1 MLQRQVEKLDAVGQ
15 IAMHISDI
23 RALMHTL
30 QQLPLWRP
38 AQGLEEQCREALK
51 VITDMQ
57 ERLEHKLVVTII
69 GPSGSGKSTLLNALA
84 GGDAVS
90 ATGTARPTTRSLV
103 AVCQAPEDAR
113 QLVQHLGEEHVHIK
127 AHAVE
132 ALENLILVDTPDT
145 DSTLRQEHI
154 PILHQA
160 ITLSDVLL
168 CVFDAENPKR
178 RDHTDFLAPYVQSFS
193 GESLVVTVNKCDRQA
208 EDELLNTILPE
219 FSGYIENA
227 WDKSVSSIL
236 CISGRSH
243 LRNPA
248 WDPQAMPRH
257 TLDQFETL
265 QQLLTDQF
273 QSAGFSVDRRIANAA
288 ELRTYIYN
296 AVHKAVSQ
304 DQKGLKDAARKIMET
319 ESDAL
324 NQAVEALKMDQRHHL
339 LGINVM
345 LYQRLAQRWM
355 GPVGWL
361 IAVWTRLLVF
371 GAGFSA
377 MLRFGNPLRQLW
389 GLFSSLRHY
398 KTSSAAV
405 EHVQEGHQAAS
416 ALRNYHAALA
426 IQWPDIAELLID
438 SHFDVSVRDSQAKM
452 VDENRLEETLAT
464 QWRETLDAEIE
475 RCANALSGFVLQLLF
490 NLPGLGILGYVG
502 WLTARDF
509 LAGTILPSDFFL
521 HAFITIVIVLFLSF
535 FLFQICLRI
544 FASNTRI
551 SRRAFDRLK
560 QRIDAYP
567 TLSDSPI
574 GQQIATILNLAD

>member
-1 MLQRQVEKLDAVGQ
+1 MLQDHVEKLDAVGQ
-15 IAMHISDI
+15 IAMHMSDI
-23 RALMHTL
+23 RALKNTL
-30 QQLPLWRP
+30 QQVPLWRP
-38 AQGLEEQCREALK
+38 AQGLLEQCREALN
-51 VITDMQ
+51 VIADMQ
-57 ERLEHKLVVTII
+57 ARLEHKLVVTII

-84 GGDAVS
+84 GGDNLS

-103 AVCQAPEDAR
+103 AVCHAPEDAR
-113 QLVQHLGEEHVHIK
+113 QLVQTLGEENIHVK
-127 AHAVE
+127 AHSVE
-132 ALENLILVDTPDT
+132 ALENLILIDTPDT

-154 PILHQA
+154 PIIHQT
-160 ITLSDVLL
+160 ISISDILL

-193 GESLVVTVNKCDRQA
+193 GESLVVIVNKCDRQA

-219 FSGYIENA
+219 FSQYIENA
-227 WDKSVSSIL
+227 WDKPVSSIL

-243 LRNPA
+243 LRNPD
-248 WDPQAMPRH
+248 WDPQATPRH
-257 TLDQFETL
+257 ALDQFVEL
-265 QQLLTDQF
+265 QQLLTVHF
-273 QSAGFSVDRRIANAA
+273 QRAGFSVDRRIANAA
-288 ELRTYIYN
+288 ELRKYIYD
-296 AVHKAVSQ
+296 AVRSAADNDKEKLKA
-304 DQKGLKDAARKIMET
+304 AAHQIVTAEN
-319 ESDAL
+319 D
-324 NQAVEALKMDQRHHL
+324 AVEHAVGALKMDQRHHL

-345 LYQRLAQRWM
+345 LYQRLAQRWI

-377 MLRFGNPLRQLW
+377 MLRFGNPLKQLW

-405 EHVQEGHQAAS
+405 EQVQDGHQAQA
-416 ALRNYHAALA
+416 ALRNYRTSLA
-426 IQWPDIAELLID
+426 KHWPDIAEDLIAGR
-438 SHFDVSVRDSQAKM
+438 FEPSVRNTPGDL
-452 VDENRLEETLAT
+452 VDENKLEEKLAS
-464 QWRETLDAEIE
+464 QWRDTLEAQIE
-475 RCANALSGFVLQLLF
+475 RSANALSGFVLQLLF

-509 LAGTILPSDFFL
+509 LTGTILPSDFFL

-535 FLFQICLRI
+535 FLFQICLRL
-544 FASNTRI
+544 FAGKNRI

-560 QRIDAYP
+560 QDVETYP

-574 GQQIATILNLAD
+574 GRQISTILNLAD